1 MIYINTVS
9 FAIGIFLKDYFN
21 INWSSFLFV
30 CILFVV
36 SILVLNKKENYKFI
50 FCILFLILGF
60 FRMHFSDSSPDQ
72 ILFQS
77 VGRQFSFE
85 AVVVEEPDI
94 RDVGARYTIKP
105 VESKSFILLVAER
118 FPELKYGDKIKVKG
132 KIELP
137 KNFLT
142 ETGNEFDYIS
152 FLSKDKIHFIIY
164 RGEIEKLGEGYG
176 NKVVESLY
184 TLKNNFIENIGSV
197 VREPDSSLLAGLIF
211 GVKQSLGQELLD
223 DFKKVG
229 LVHIIVLSG
238 YNLTIVALAI
248 LYVTSYTGKRNL
260 GFVLSAIGIILFA
273 IMVGLGA
280 TVVRASIMAL
290 IAILARYLGRPTDAL
305 RALFVAGFVMLFW
318 NPLTL
323 LRDPSFQLSFSAT
336 LGLILYSPFIYNF
349 VSQKI
354 PIITEKLGLREIF
367 SSTFAV
373 QLFVLPLLTKMSGVV
388 SVISFVVNLLV
399 LPLVPFAMLF
409 GFLAGFFGF
418 IPIIGMLLAWASGI
432 IAFVFTKIIIFVT
445 EVGASIPFAVLQT
458 GTLSI
463 FGIIIWYLVYTLVY
477 LKIKKIKPVNKI
489 NNNTI

>member
-1 MIYINTVS
+1 MIYLNVVS

-21 INWSSFLFV
+21 ISWSSFLFMV
-30 CILFVV
+30 LIGIVSLLILRE
-36 SILVLNKKENYKFI
+36 KKYYKFI
-50 FCILFLILGF
+50 ICILFLTLGF
-60 FRMHFSDSSPDQ
+60 FRMHITDSSLDQ
-72 ILFQS
+72 TLLQNT
-77 VGRQFSFE
+77 GRAFSFD
-85 AVVVEEPDI
+85 AVVIEEPDI
-94 RDVGARYTIKP
+94 RDSGTRYTIKP
-105 VESKSFILLVAER
+105 TAYKSLILLVADR
-118 FPELKYGDKIKVKG
+118 FPELKYGDKIKVEG

-137 KNFLT
+137 KNFIT

-152 FLSKDKIHFIIY
+152 FLSKDKIHFLIY
-164 RGEIEKLGEGYG
+164 RPKIEKIEEGEANVLVGA
-176 NKVVESLY
+176 LY
-184 TLKNNFIENIGSV
+184 KLKNNFIENIGSV

-238 YNLTIVALAI
+238 YNLTIVALGI

-260 GFVLSAIGIILFA
+260 GFILSAIGIMLFA

-280 TVVRASIMAL
+280 TVVRASMMAL
-290 IAILARYLGRPTDAL
+290 IAILARYLGRPQDAL
-305 RALFVAGFVMLFW
+305 RALFLAGFVMLLW

-336 LGLILYSPFIYNF
+336 LGLILYSPFVYNF

-354 PIITEKLGLREIF
+354 PIISEKLGLREIL

-388 SVISFVVNLLV
+388 SVISFIVNLLV

-409 GFLAGFFGF
+409 GFLAGLFGF
-418 IPIIGMLLAWASGI
+418 IPFIGVPFAWASGV
-432 IAFVFTKIIIFVT
+432 IAFAFTKIIITVT

-463 FGIIIWYLVYTLVY
+463 SGIIIWYLVYALIY
-477 LKIKKIKPVNKI
+477 LKIKKLKPANKI
-489 NNNTI
+489 NSNTI

>member
-1 MIYINTVS
+1 MIYLNTVS

-21 INWSSFLFV
+21 ISWSSFLFV

-36 SILVLNKKENYKFI
+36 STLVLNKKENFKFI

-60 FRMHFSDSSPDQ
+60 FRMYFSDSSPDQ
-72 ILFQS
+72 MLLQS

-94 RDVGARYTIKP
+94 RDSGARYTIKP
-105 VESKSFILLVAER
+105 VESKSLVLLVADR

-132 KIELP
+132 KTELP
-137 KNFLT
+137 KNFIT
-142 ETGNEFDYIS
+142 ETGKEFDYIS

-164 RGEIEKLGEGYG
+164 RGEIEKLEEGFG
-176 NKVVESLY
+176 NKIVESLY
-184 TLKNNFIENIGSV
+184 TLKNNFIENMGRV

-260 GFVLSAIGIILFA
+260 GFVLSAIGIVLFA

-305 RALFVAGFVMLFW
+305 RALFVAGFVMLLW

-354 PIITEKLGLREIF
+354 PIITEKLGLREIL

-399 LPLVPFAMLF
+399 LPLVPYAMLF
-409 GFLAGFFGF
+409 GFLAGLFGF
-418 IPIIGMLLAWASGI
+418 IPFIGMPLAWASGI

-458 GTLSI
+458 GALSI
-463 FGIIIWYLVYTLVY
+463 FGIIIWYLVYTFLY
-477 LKIKKIKPVNKI
+477 FKLSKRNPPNLSAWRE
-489 NNNTI
+489 

>member
-1 MIYINTVS
+1 MIYLNVVS

-21 INWSSFLFV
+21 ISWSSFLFIISV
-30 CILFVV
+30 LVV
-36 SILVLNKKENYKFI
+36 SILILNKKENFKFI
-50 FCILFLILGF
+50 FCILFLLLGF
-60 FRMHFSDSSPDQ
+60 FRMHLSDSSPDQ
-72 ILFQS
+72 MMLQEI
-77 VGRQFSFE
+77 GRPFSLE
-85 AVVVEEPDI
+85 AIIVEEPDI
-94 RDVGARYTIKP
+94 RDAGVRYTIKP
-105 VESKSFILLVAER
+105 VQSKSLVLLVSDR
-118 FPELKYGDKIKVKG
+118 FPKLKYGDKIKVSG
-132 KIELP
+132 KLQLP
-137 KNFLT
+137 KNFVT
-142 ETGNEFDYIS
+142 ETGQEFDYVS
-152 FLSKDKIHFIIY
+152 YLSKDRIHFVIY
-164 RGEIEKLGEGYG
+164 KPQIEKLGEGYG
-176 NKVVESLY
+176 NKIFASLY
-184 TLKNNFIENIGSV
+184 TLKNNFIENIGRV

-211 GVKQSLGQELLD
+211 GVKQSLGQELLN

-260 GFVLSAIGIILFA
+260 GFVLSAIGIVLFA

-305 RALFVAGFVMLFW
+305 RALFVAGFVMLLW

-354 PIITEKLGLREIF
+354 PIVTEKLGLREIL

-399 LPLVPFAMLF
+399 LPLVPFTMFF
-409 GFLAGFFGF
+409 GFLAGLFGF
-418 IPIIGMLLAWASGI
+418 IPFIGAPLSWASGV

-458 GTLSI
+458 GTLSMV
-463 FGIIIWYLVYTLVY
+463 GIIIWYLVYIFLYFKLSKRNPPNLSVWRD
-477 LKIKKIKPVNKI
+477 N
-489 NNNTI
+489 